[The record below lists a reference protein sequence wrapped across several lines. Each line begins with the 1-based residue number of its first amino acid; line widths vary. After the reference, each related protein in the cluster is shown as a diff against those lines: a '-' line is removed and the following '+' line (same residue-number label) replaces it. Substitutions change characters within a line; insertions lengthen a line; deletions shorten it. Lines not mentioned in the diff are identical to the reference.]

1 MNFLFHMLLSGADD
15 QILIGNFMG
24 DFVKGPLADRF
35 PERIRQGV
43 TLHRR
48 IDSFASRAELFQCS
62 RRRLDPHYGLYRG
75 VLVDLFYDH
84 FLVRE
89 WSNWSD
95 EPFELYLARTGSI
108 IERQRAELPER
119 MQPLVPTIFEEL
131 LPSYGEV
138 SGIGKALERMSRRV
152 TRSNPLAGGEIELLR
167 HYGDLQAD
175 FRGFMPLV
183 RRFAEEFIAGETPGR
198 PAQQK
203 PDGGGRQSPG
213 G

>member
-1 MNFLFHMLLSGADD
+1 MFLSGND
-15 QILIGNFMG
+15 QELLVGNFMG
-24 DFVKGPLADRF
+24 DFVKGPLAERF

-48 IDSFASRAELFQCS
+48 IDTFASRAELFQCS

-84 FLVRE
+84 FLVTE
-89 WSNWSD
+89 WSNWSE
-95 EPFELYLARTGSI
+95 EPFYGYLARTRSI
-108 IERQRAELPER
+108 IERHRTELPER
-119 MQPLVPTIFEEL
+119 MQPLVPVIFEEL

-152 TRSNPLAGGEIELLR
+152 TRSNPLAGGEAELVR
-167 HYGDLQAD
+167 HYGGLRDD

-183 RRFAEEFIAGETPGR
+183 RRFSEEYLVTEPAPAKFSIAPT
-198 PAQQK
+198 
-203 PDGGGRQSPG
+203 D
-213 G
+213 

>member
-1 MNFLFHMLLSGADD
+1 VNFLFHMLLSGADD
-15 QILIGNFMG
+15 QLLIGNFMG

-48 IDSFASRAELFQCS
+48 IDSFASRAEPFQCS
-62 RRRLDPHYGLYRG
+62 RRRLDPLYGLYRG

-95 EPFELYLARTGSI
+95 EPFEPYLARTGSI

-119 MQPLVPTIFEEL
+119 MQALVPIIFEEL

-138 SGIGKALERMSRRV
+138 SGIGTALERMSRRV
-152 TRSNPLAGGEIELLR
+152 TRTNPLAGGEAELVR
-167 HYGDLQAD
+167 HYRDLRAD

-183 RRFAEEFIAGETPGR
+183 RRFAEDFITSE
-198 PAQQK
+198 PAPAK
-203 PDGGGRQSPG
+203 
-213 G
+213 

>member
-1 MNFLFHMLLSGADD
+1 MLLSGGDE
-15 QILIGNFMG
+15 QILVGNFMG
-24 DFVKGPLADRF
+24 DFVKGPLGDRF

-84 FLVRE
+84 FLVVE
-89 WSNWSD
+89 WSDWSGEAFD
-95 EPFELYLARTGSI
+95 RYLARTRLI
-108 IERQRAELPER
+108 VEQHRTELPEH
-119 MQPLVPTIFEEL
+119 MQKLVPVIFEEL

-138 SGIGKALERMSRRV
+138 SGIGKALQRMSRRV
-152 TRSNPLAGGEIELLR
+152 TRANPLAGGEAELLR
-167 HYGDLQAD
+167 NYHDLRAD

-183 RRFAEEFIAGETPGR
+183 RRFAADFIAEEINQVPTM
-198 PAQQK
+198 
-203 PDGGGRQSPG
+203 STH
-213 G
+213 

>member
-15 QILIGNFMG
+15 QILVGNFMG
-24 DFVKGPLADRF
+24 DFVKGPLAERF

-48 IDSFASRAELFQCS
+48 IDTFASRAELFQCS

-84 FLVRE
+84 FLVTG
-89 WSNWSD
+89 WNDWSD
-95 EPFELYLARTGSI
+95 EPLDRYLARTRAV
-108 IERQRAELPER
+108 IEGQRSELPER
-119 MQPLVPTIFEEL
+119 MQALVPVIFEEL

-138 SGIGKALERMSRRV
+138 SGIGSALERMSRRV
-152 TRSNPLAGGEIELLR
+152 KRANPLAGGQAELLR
-167 HYGDLQAD
+167 HYGDLQTD

-183 RRFAEEFIAGETPGR
+183 RSFAEDFIAGETTP
-198 PAQQK
+198 P
-203 PDGGGRQSPG
+203 
-213 G
+213 